1 MAPNSNMLNAIG
13 LMSGT
18 SMDGIDAA
26 FLRTDGKT
34 IEEFGPSLSLSYENE
49 FRDRLRGAL
58 RSDSSDPRLADIER
72 DLTNLHARIIE
83 QLLVKNKLTP
93 DAVDL
98 IGFHG
103 HTLDHRPDE
112 GITLQIGNGE
122 QLASETGIPVV
133 NNFRS
138 NDVASGGEGAP
149 FAPLYHRALAHLLDK
164 PLAVLNIGGVANVTW
179 IGPDDKILA
188 FDTGPGNA
196 LIDDWVF
203 QTQDQSMDLDGKIA
217 RTGTIDN
224 DILAQLLDHPYFLKR
239 PPKSLDRG
247 DFNMDVI
254 SALKPS
260 DGAATL
266 SAFTVKT
273 IAKAQDY
280 FPMPVKYWLV
290 CGGGRKNPF
299 LMQMLADEL
308 GVPVEPVE
316 DVRWNGDELE
326 AQAFAFL
333 GVRSLAGLPLS
344 LPTTTAVMK
353 PTTGGTLHLP
363 PDYTGELGR

>member
-1 MAPNSNMLNAIG
+1 MAQNLDMLNAIG

-26 FLRTDGKT
+26 LLRTDGKT
-34 IEEFGPSLSLSYENE
+34 IEEFGPSLSLSYDNE
-49 FRDRLRGAL
+49 FRERLRGAL
-58 RSDSSDPRLADIER
+58 RSDANDPCLADIER
-72 DLTNLHARIIE
+72 DLTNLHSRIIE
-83 QLLVKNKLTP
+83 KLLAENKLTP
-93 DAVDL
+93 DAIDL

-103 HTLDHRPDE
+103 HTLDHRPDK
-112 GITLQIGNGE
+112 GITLQIGSGE
-122 QLASETGIPVV
+122 QLASETGIPVI
-133 NNFRS
+133 NDFRS
-138 NDVASGGEGAP
+138 NDVACGGEGAP
-149 FAPLYHRALAHLLDK
+149 FAPLYHQALAQSLDK
-164 PLAVLNIGGVANVTW
+164 PVAILNIGGVANVTW
-179 IGPDDKILA
+179 IGPGDDILA

-203 QTQDQSMDLDGKIA
+203 KKQDKPMDLDGKLAQAGI
-217 RTGTIDN
+217 IDN
-224 DILAQLLDHPYFLKR
+224 DILGQLLEHPYFLKP

-247 DFNMDVI
+247 DFNVEAI
-254 SALKPS
+254 ATLSPS

-266 SAFTVKT
+266 SAFTVKA
-273 IAKAQDY
+273 IAKARDY
-280 FPMPVKYWLV
+280 FPIPAKCWLV

-333 GVRSLAGLPLS
+333 GVRSFAGLPLS
-344 LPTTTAVMK
+344 LPTTTAVAK
-353 PTTGGTLHLP
+353 PTTGGRLHLP
-363 PDYTGELGR
+363 PGYTRELGR